1 VTNSPT
7 TEAEKVVLHLVGG
20 RIFKGTLTFFDPA
33 SPTVRL
39 RLSQD
44 SDLMEISTAET
55 KAIFYVKK
63 FEGNRQYNE
72 KKKFGIVKT
81 RGKRVMIRF
90 KDGEIL
96 VGYVDRYFSE
106 KEKGGSLAIFSDLQ
120 KKGFF
125 LYPADPQSNNTKV
138 FVVTSSLMDAR
149 QL

>member
-1 VTNSPT
+1 MTNNPT

-39 RLSQD
+39 RLSQG

-55 KAIFYVKK
+55 KAIFYVKN
-63 FEGNRQYNE
+63 FGGNRQYNE

-81 RGKRVMIRF
+81 RGKRVMVRF

-96 VGYVDRYFSE
+96 VGYADGYFSE
-106 KEKGGSLAIFSDLQ
+106 KKGGSLAIFSDPQ

-138 FVVTSSLMDAR
+138 FVVTSSLMDVR